1 MIGDIVGKPGRKCLQ
16 RFFKGHSVRNKYD
29 LIIANGENAA
39 GGAGLTEKVAFELK
53 DIGID
58 VITGGNHSWDRREI
72 IDFIE
77 KDNTI
82 LRPAN
87 LPPETTPGNGSVVLE
102 KSGFKIAVLNLM
114 GRVFMEP
121 SDCPFRV
128 ADMEL
133 QKLNKIADTVIVDFH
148 AEATSEKQAMG
159 WYLDGRIGALI
170 GTHSHVQT
178 ADERILPGGTAY
190 ITDVGMT
197 GLKNSVLGV
206 DRECALKR
214 FLTRMPYRLTIT
226 EGETIINAVEIEI
239 TREKGRATFINRI
252 FELA

>member
-1 MIGDIVGKPGRKCLQ
+1 MIGDIVGKPGRRCLQ
-16 RFFKGHSVRNKYD
+16 RFFAVHSIRDKYD

-39 GGAGLTEKVAFELK
+39 GGAGLTAKVTAELK
-53 DIGID
+53 EIGID

-72 IDFIE
+72 IEFIE
-77 KDNTI
+77 KDNTV

-87 LPPETTPGNGSVVLE
+87 LPPETTPGNGSIVLE
-102 KSGFKIAVLNLM
+102 KAGLKIAVLNLM

-128 ADMEL
+128 ADREL
-133 QKLNKIADTVIVDFH
+133 QRLNKIADIVFVDFH

-159 WYLDGRIGALI
+159 WYLDGRVCAVV

-197 GLKNSVLGV
+197 GLKDSVLGV
-206 DRECALKR
+206 DKEGALKR
-214 FLTRMPYRLTIT
+214 FLTRMPHRLTIT
-226 EGETIINAVEIEI
+226 DGETIINAVEVEI
-239 TREKGRATFINRI
+239 NRGKGETTHINRI
-252 FELA
+252 FEVA